1 MSTPPPKSPPRWLAL
16 FWLVPFGIVVW
27 WSINTIGQVHNPKYD
42 AGDRF
47 RDFLEFYSGSEALV
61 KGTPLYEAGKLGY
74 IYPPLLAVLLMPLAH
89 LPIASAAL
97 VWLAIKSAAL
107 LASIWLGARDMTRRF
122 GLDRTG
128 PLLIISGIVAAIGA
142 AILADKVRA
151 EYRMQQSNAIL
162 LLCWTLALIWLDR
175 RPGLAGIALGFAV
188 TIKYV
193 ALIALPYLL
202 IRRRFK
208 AAASLVLSTI
218 AFNLAPAIILGWN
231 ENLAGLSRALGG
243 IGNMLS
249 GAGQQAG
256 EAKIMGMENFG
267 ISVPSVVV
275 RALDLPG
282 LNITALLII
291 AVIAAAVFAA
301 AWIIYARAGQSMFQ
315 HAAADGTSPLAQAN
329 PTRHRMLAL
338 EWSGL
343 IVAALAFS
351 PQTNSPHLVQ
361 LVLVA
366 LALAAALLAL
376 APTHP
381 FHFKLAIA
389 SALVLLASLTLPPSG
404 ESTRT
409 LVGLSRRIG
418 WPAWTMLVS
427 YLLLLAAAV
436 PRPSPP
442 APPAHQP

>member
-1 MSTPPPKSPPRWLAL
+1 
-16 FWLVPFGIVVW
+16 VPFGLIAW

-275 RALDLPG
+275 RALGLPG

-301 AWIIYARAGQSMFQ
+301 AWIIYSRAGQSMFQ

-436 PRPSPP
+436 PRPSAP